1 MLRGRGGSPTG
12 SSLPRRGVRVRTRH
26 KDKTKKNTKKKTK
39 ADCKLAQKKK
49 IEITIYMTHE
59 QINVMMH
66 ALMQ

>member
-39 ADCKLAQKKK
+39 ADCKLAQKKNRNNNL
-49 IEITIYMTHE
+49 YD
-59 QINVMMH
+59 
-66 ALMQ
+66 A